1 MGWGYVVGKLGLTLI
16 LMTMGCHISHDAAD
30 VGDESPSEVD
40 GGSGELDVPP
50 LGTPSFDLAQAASE
64 AFPALPDETF
74 EASSEASSEEL
85 TEAPE
90 GPAIEPENPS
100 PSMPPSEPMAFVG
113 RAWSVVSTPTSKAS
127 TFGSNQKPCEGVQL
141 PVLEETWTVSV
152 AHGELFVARTGRSYL
167 TGVMKLPNV
176 YQLGNSDSYGLP
188 IAGVQRWTINMD
200 SNGFS
205 GPAWVW
211 LPEIGC
217 GGSYEVLGRPE

>member
-1 MGWGYVVGKLGLTLI
+1 VGKLVLVLI
-16 LMTMGCHISHDAAD
+16 LMTGCHISHDAAD

-40 GGSGELDVPP
+40 GGLEPDAS
-50 LGTPSFDLAQAASE
+50 PSLSLEPSIDLVQAASE
-64 AFPALPDETF
+64 AFPGNPDEMPDATL
-74 EASSEASSEEL
+74 EGPS
-85 TEAPE
+85 EAPE

-188 IAGVQRWTINMD
+188 ISGVQRWTINMD
-200 SNGFS
+200 SSGFS
-205 GPAWVW
+205 GSAWVW
-211 LPEIGC
+211 LPELGC